1 VDAHVWLGLGGAF
14 LGLPLGHALNVAAQ
28 QLVARRPDAADLL
41 PGDRLTRRTAVR
53 PPWVELG
60 TAALLA
66 VVAVRVGPSPLLP
79 AWLWLAGWA
88 VLLTVVDLQ
97 HKLLPNRALLPATAG
112 AAVLL
117 TGAAVVTGD
126 WSALLRAV
134 LSAVALGVVLY
145 LMALVT
151 PNGLGLGDVKLGPL
165 LGLYLGWLGVAAV
178 FLGVF
183 LGFVVQAVLAL
194 VLLAARRVTTDTQ
207 LPFGP
212 ALLAGTL
219 VAGLLTLG

>member
-1 VDAHVWLGLGGAF
+1 MDAHVWLGLGGAL

-41 PGDRLTRRTAVR
+41 PGALLTRRTAVR

-112 AAVLL
+112 AVALL

-126 WSALLRAV
+126 WAALLRG
-134 LSAVALGVVLY
+134 VACGLVLGVVLY
-145 LMALVT
+145 LMVLIT

-165 LGLYLGWLGVAAV
+165 LGLYLGWLGVASV
-178 FLGVF
+178 VVGVF
-183 LGFVVQAVLAL
+183 LGFVAQAVLAV
-194 VLLAARRVTTDTQ
+194 VLLAARRVSGDTQ

-212 ALLAGTL
+212 ALLAGAL
-219 VAGLLTLG
+219 VAGLLALG

>member
-1 VDAHVWLGLGGAF
+1 MWLGLGGAL

-41 PGDRLTRRTAVR
+41 PGALLTRRTAVR

-66 VVAVRVGPSPLLP
+66 VVAVRTGPSPLLP

-112 AAVLL
+112 GVVLL

-126 WSALLRAV
+126 GAALLRAAV
-134 LSAVALGVVLY
+134 SAVALGAVLY
-145 LMALVT
+145 LMVLVT

-165 LGLYLGWLGVAAV
+165 LGLYLGWLGVAPV
-178 FLGVF
+178 VLGVF
-183 LGFVVQAVLAL
+183 LGFVVQAVLAV
-194 VLLAARRVTTDTQ
+194 VLLAARRVSRDSA

-212 ALLAGTL
+212 ALLAGAL
-219 VAGLLTLG
+219 VVGLLAAG

>member
-1 VDAHVWLGLGGAF
+1 MWLGLGGAL

-41 PGDRLTRRTAVR
+41 PGALLTRRTAVR

-112 AAVLL
+112 AVVLL
-117 TGAAVVTGD
+117 TGAALVTGD
-126 WSALLRAV
+126 GSALLRAAV
-134 LSAVALGVVLY
+134 SAVALGAVLY
-145 LMALVT
+145 LMVLVT
-151 PNGLGLGDVKLGPL
+151 PGGLGLGDVKMGPL
-165 LGLYLGWLGVAAV
+165 LGLYLGWLGAATV
-178 FLGVF
+178 VLGVF
-183 LGFVVQAVLAL
+183 LGFVVQAVLA
-194 VLLAARRVTTDTQ
+194 VALLAARRVSRDTQ

-212 ALLAGTL
+212 ALLAGAL
-219 VAGLLTLG
+219 VAGLLVLG